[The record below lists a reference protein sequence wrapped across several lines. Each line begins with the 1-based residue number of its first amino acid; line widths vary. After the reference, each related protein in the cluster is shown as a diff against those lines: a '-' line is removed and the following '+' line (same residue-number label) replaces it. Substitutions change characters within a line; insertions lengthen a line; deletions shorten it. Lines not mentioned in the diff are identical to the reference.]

1 MRESVEECL
10 RDYPMEIITGV
21 IYFFIKIVT
30 DYNYS
35 ISDRPDLSETQVFF
49 PVVFAV
55 TYALNTWVRRKIAA
69 AYYAVPLLMTATR
82 FPRPVYS

>member
-1 MRESVEECL
+1 MQESVEECL
-10 RDYPMEIITGV
+10 RNYPMEIITGV

-69 AYYAVPLLMTATR
+69 ASLKTAVGQL
-82 FPRPVYS
+82 PVAAVAMCS